1 MKRFL
6 LPLILVLMTT
16 AVVFVSCAKED
27 TTPTTEPETEA
38 SEEVTTSTTTTTAK
52 KTFQTFKTQAADAT
66 TAFKGTP
73 VIYPTTSTT
82 KATTTTTTTKAST
95 TTTTTTA
102 RPIAPVPTPTT
113 EQAGDQPEY
122 DNPNEIVAPMQPLA
136 NGSGD
141 PAVIGTLPIPFLIE
155 ALG

>member
-1 MKRFL
+1 MKRLL
-6 LPLILVLMTT
+6 LPLILVILIT

-38 SEEVTTSTTTTTAK
+38 SEEVSTTTTTTTAK

-102 RPIAPVPTPTT
+102 RPIAPVPTPST

-122 DNPNEIVAPMQPLA
+122 EKPDEILLPMDPLSNDGSVATEF
-136 NGSGD
+136 GS
-141 PAVIGTLPIPFLIE
+141 LLIK